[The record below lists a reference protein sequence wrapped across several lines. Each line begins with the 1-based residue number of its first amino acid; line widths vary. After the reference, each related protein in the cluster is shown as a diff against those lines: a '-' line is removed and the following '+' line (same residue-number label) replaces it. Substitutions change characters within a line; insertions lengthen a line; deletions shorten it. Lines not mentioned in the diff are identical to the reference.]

1 MKLFSIVGLMD
12 VSFSKGEERQEAG
25 KHQQEITLDLILFL
39 GTLVPLLLVNE
50 EAGGREAPAKK

>member
-25 KHQQEITLDLILFL
+25 KHQQRNNSGVNSFL
-39 GTLVPLLLVNE
+39 GPLVPLLLVNE
-50 EAGGREAPAKK
+50 EAGGREAPAKN